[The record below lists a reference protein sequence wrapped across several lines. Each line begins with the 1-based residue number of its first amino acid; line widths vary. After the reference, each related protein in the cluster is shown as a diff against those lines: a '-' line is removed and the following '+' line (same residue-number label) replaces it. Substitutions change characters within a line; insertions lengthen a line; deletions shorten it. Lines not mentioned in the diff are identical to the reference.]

1 MSVHDQPGFI
11 ELLRSTRCADDALLS
26 VAVQPLYE
34 LLDLTVHLILGPA
47 ARSEPKPRP
56 SVPPNTP

>member
-1 MSVHDQPGFI
+1 MLPHDQRAFHQLI
-11 ELLRSTRCADDALLS
+11 HSARCADDALLS

-34 LLDLTVHLILGPA
+34 LLDLTVQLLVGPA

-56 SVPPNTP
+56 SVPPNAQ

>member
-56 SVPPNTP
+56 